1 MHFLCINPRVTHT
14 LLTPSP
20 GRSPL
25 IVGDVKMSVDGEEG
39 LLQEADPL
47 PLLLLRLFKNGLHLL
62 HVARRVGRHI
72 LEGFL
77 VVLSV
82 LQAAHK
88 DRFYDEKV
96 GIGFL
101 RENI

>member
-1 MHFLCINPRVTHT
+1 
-14 LLTPSP
+14 
-20 GRSPL
+20 
-25 IVGDVKMSVDGEEG
+25 MSVDGEEG
-39 LLQEADPL
+39 LLQETDPL
-47 PLLLLRLFKNGLHLL
+47 PLLLLRLLKNGLHLL

-77 VVLSV
+77 IVLSV

-96 GIGFL
+96 GIGSL